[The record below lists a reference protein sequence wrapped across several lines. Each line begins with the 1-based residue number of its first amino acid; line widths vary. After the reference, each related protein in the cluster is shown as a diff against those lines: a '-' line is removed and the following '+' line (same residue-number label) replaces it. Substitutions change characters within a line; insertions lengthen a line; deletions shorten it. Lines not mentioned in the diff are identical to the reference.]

1 MAHNNS
7 QKGFIFINVKSLWLI
22 LFLLPN
28 ILQSQIQI
36 DKAGDGWDLKIDSA
50 LCIVKQ
56 YDSTKYKLLT
66 SVCSKVEFWSNSFSS
81 NDGVKTILVSVG
93 DVKLNSIN
101 NLAVVL
107 VHESLHLYLM
117 GRKNGLSEKA
127 EENYCYRYELEFLK
141 MLPNPEPWLIDHAL
155 KNIQATQ

>member
-1 MAHNNS
+1 M
-7 QKGFIFINVKSLWLI
+7 KSLLLI
-22 LFLLPN
+22 LLTLPSLLF
-28 ILQSQIQI
+28 SQIKI
-36 DKAGDGWDLKIDSA
+36 DKAGDGWDQKIDSA
-50 LCIVKQ
+50 LNIVKQ

-66 SVCSKVEFWSNSFSS
+66 SVCSKVEFWTNSFSS
-81 NDGVKTILVSVG
+81 NDGVNTILVSVG
-93 DVKLNSIN
+93 DIKLNSIN

-141 MLPNPEPWLIDHAL
+141 MLPNPEPWLISHAL
-155 KNIQATQ
+155 KNIQVTK

>member
-1 MAHNNS
+1 
-7 QKGFIFINVKSLWLI
+7 
-22 LFLLPN
+22 
-28 ILQSQIQI
+28 
-36 DKAGDGWDLKIDSA
+36 
-50 LCIVKQ
+50 
-56 YDSTKYKLLT
+56 LLT

-101 NLAVVL
+101 NLSVVL

-117 GRKNGLSEKA
+117 DRKNGLSEKA

-141 MLPNPEPWLIDHAL
+141 MLPNPEPWLISHAL

>member
-1 MAHNNS
+1 M
-7 QKGFIFINVKSLWLI
+7 KLFGFILLL
-22 LFLLPN
+22 LFPLTLC
-28 ILQSQIQI
+28 SQIKV
-36 DKAGDGWDLKIDSA
+36 DKAGDGWNLKADSA
-50 LCIVKQ
+50 LNVIKQ

-66 SVCSKVEFWSNSFSS
+66 SVCSKVEFWTNSFSS
-81 NDGVKTILVSVG
+81 NDGIKTILVSVG

-117 GRKNGLSEKA
+117 DRKNGLSEKV

-141 MLPNPEPWLIDHAL
+141 MLPNPEPWLISHAL
-155 KNIQATQ
+155 DNIQATQ